1 MSMNQNERQYIEY
14 RPRFGLVVNIR
25 AMLEAAGQDPE
36 AVYEAPVE
44 IMEATQNLASDVIE
58 NGQATIRDLDDLL
71 DAIEKALSDELGS
84 GVSIQDLKANLG
96 DPELRRQWDEYHANN
111 LDGSLAGELYPLLMD
126 AKDNLNAAMDFLN
139 KELFGGIADLED
151 VDEVRNREAKEVEA
165 IIRQDIKGEQTQSL
179 APLKSKT
186 EIVQALTGS
195 VTAVQ
200 NFVNGAKDTLSRTVN
215 DMFAGQVESVIYQLA
230 GAPASAI
237 SGVQALSEVNF
248 NRQAFQ
254 GNSVK
259 DGIERLS
266 GGDVQ
271 EQLLEELSRLREMK
285 LNMES
290 ALSWMDSI
298 DTNLDS
304 SPVTYLISDNIRAVQ
319 DILEAYDDVLADVH
333 KKNLLQ
339 DMQYTQL
346 LGALGDK
353 EVARQTNR
361 TLDNMQQHF
370 DFDSRDRSKQV
381 SRFVDNAGLKR

>member
-14 RPRFGLVVNIR
+14 RPRFGLTVNIR

-44 IMEATQNLASDVIE
+44 IMEATQNLASDVFE

-71 DAIEKALSDELGS
+71 GAIENALSDELGS
-84 GVSIQDLKANLG
+84 GVSIQDLKANLD
-96 DPELRRQWDEYHANN
+96 DPDLRRQWDEHHANN

-126 AKDNLNAAMDFLN
+126 AKDNLNAVMDFLN
-139 KELFGGIADLED
+139 KEIFGGVADLED
-151 VDEVRNREAKEVEA
+151 IEEIRSREAKEVEA
-165 IIRQDIKGEQTQSL
+165 LIRKDIKGEQTQSL

-200 NFVNGAKDTLSRTVN
+200 NFVAGAKDKLSRTVN
-215 DMFAGQVESVIYQLA
+215 DMFGGQVESVIYQLA
-230 GAPASAI
+230 SAPANAMA
-237 SGVQALSEVNF
+237 GVQALSEVNF

-254 GNSVK
+254 GNAVK
-259 DGIERLS
+259 DAIERLS
-266 GGDVQ
+266 GGAVQ
-271 EQLLEELSRLREMK
+271 EQLLDELSRLRAMK
-285 LNMES
+285 LDSES
-290 ALSWMDSI
+290 ALNWMDSI
-298 DTNLDS
+298 ETNFDS

-333 KKNLLQ
+333 KKNMLQ
-339 DMQYTQL
+339 EMQYTEL
-346 LGALGDK
+346 LGVLGGK

-361 TLDNMQQHF
+361 TVGNMRQHF
-370 DFDSRDRSKQV
+370 DFSSRDLSKQV